1 MDYMKVAVVTPTI
14 GSEHLTQCV
23 ESVQNQ
29 TYENLTHYIFL
40 DGEEHFDKIYPQ
52 ALDKTKRQIKS
63 IWLQENVGKG
73 WYGHRVYSA
82 CSFLVNADVICYL
95 DEDNWF
101 DPCHVE
107 KMVKKLEEGNQW
119 VYSLRKIYSKRGEY
133 LCEDN
138 CESLGKWPV
147 YFNHEIFHIDT
158 SSFAV
163 RRDVAVRIGHSWY
176 GQWGADRQFFMNLK
190 KNFDKFDC
198 TNAHTLCYRLDGNPN
213 SVNKQFFDDGNEI
226 NERKY
231 NGQFPWKNNGIMVA
245 PGIKIIL

>member
-1 MDYMKVAVVTPTI
+1 MKVAVVTPTI
-14 GSEHLTQCV
+14 GSEHLAQCI

-40 DGEEHFDKIYPQ
+40 DGEEHFQKIYPHT
-52 ALDKTKRQIKS
+52 LDKTKRQIKS
-63 IWLQENVGKG
+63 IGLQENIGKG
-73 WYGHRVYSA
+73 WYGHRVYAA

-101 DPCHVE
+101 EPDHVE
-107 KMVKKLEEGNQW
+107 KMVKKLEEDNQW
-119 VYSLRKIYSKRGEY
+119 VYSLRKIYSKEGEY

-147 YFNHEIFHIDT
+147 YINHELFHIDT

-176 GQWGADRQFFMNLK
+176 GQWGADRQFFTNLK
-190 KNFDKFDC
+190 NNFTKFDC
-198 TNAHTLCYRLDGNPN
+198 INAHTLCYRLDGNPN
-213 SVNKQFFDDGNEI
+213 SVNKQFFDDGNAI
-226 NERKY
+226 NEKKY
-231 NGQFPWKNNGIMVA
+231 GGQFPWKNNGIMVA

>member
-1 MDYMKVAVVTPTI
+1 MKVAVVTPTI
-14 GSEHLTQCV
+14 GSKHLFECTK
-23 ESVQNQ
+23 SVRNQ
-29 TYENLTHYIFL
+29 TYKNLTHYLFI
-40 DGEEHFDKIYPQ
+40 DGKEYGSEVKYHTEGSGVKYVE
-52 ALDKTKRQIKS
+52 LE
-63 IWLQENVGKG
+63 ENVGKG
-73 WYGHRVYSA
+73 WYGHRVYAA

-101 DPCHVE
+101 EPCHVE
-107 KMVKKLEEGNQW
+107 KMVNRLEEGNQW
-119 VYSLRKIYSKRGEY
+119 VYSLRKIYSKEGEY

-147 YFNHEIFHIDT
+147 YFNHELFHIDT
-158 SSFAV
+158 SSFAI

-190 KNFDKFDC
+190 KNFNKFDC

-213 SVNKQFFDDGNEI
+213 SVNKQFFDEGNAV
-226 NERKY
+226 NENKY
-231 NGQFPWKNNGIMVA
+231 GGQFPWKNNGIMVA

>member
-1 MDYMKVAVVTPTI
+1 MKVAVVTPTI
-14 GSEHLTQCV
+14 GSEHLAQCI

-40 DGEEHFDKIYPQ
+40 DGEEHFQKIYPQ

-63 IWLQENVGKG
+63 IGLQENIGKG
-73 WYGHRVYSA
+73 WYGHRVYAA

-101 DPCHVE
+101 EPCHVE
-107 KMVKKLEEGNQW
+107 KMVNRLEEGNQW
-119 VYSLRKIYSKRGEY
+119 VYSLRKIYSKEGEY
-133 LCEDN
+133 LGEDN

-147 YFNHEIFHIDT
+147 YFNHELFHIDT
-158 SSFAV
+158 SSFAI

-190 KNFDKFDC
+190 KNFNKFDC

-213 SVNKQFFDDGNEI
+213 SVNKQFFDEGNAV
-226 NERKY
+226 NEKKY
-231 NGQFPWKNNGIMVA
+231 DGQFPWKNNGIMVA

>member
-73 WYGHRVYSA
+73 WYGHRVYAA

>member
-1 MDYMKVAVVTPTI
+1 MKVAVVTPTI

-73 WYGHRVYSA
+73 WYGHRVYAA

-119 VYSLRKIYSKRGEY
+119 VYSLRKIYSKQGEY

-158 SSFAV
+158 SSFDV
-163 RRDVAVRIGHSWY
+163 RLDVAVRIGHSWY
-176 GQWGADRQFFMNLK
+176 GQWGADRQFFMNLR
-190 KNFDKFDC
+190 KNFNKFDC

-213 SVNKQFFDDGNEI
+213 SVNKQFFDDGNEA
-226 NERKY
+226 NEKKY
-231 NGQFPWKNNGIMVA
+231 GGQFPWKNNGIMVA